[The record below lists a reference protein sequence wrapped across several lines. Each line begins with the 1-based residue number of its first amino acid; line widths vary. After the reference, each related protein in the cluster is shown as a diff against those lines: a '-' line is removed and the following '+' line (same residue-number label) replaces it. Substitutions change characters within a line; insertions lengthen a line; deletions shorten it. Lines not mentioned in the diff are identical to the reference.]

1 MFTYFAEGSFK
12 SLVGFRLILQ
22 TPDVEQAAEPVR
34 LFRASKSFRQAWQ
47 PVLHSVA
54 KFLMRSASIIC
65 KINKDH
71 VSAQMMRDWIV
82 SETTT
87 QTEKLVP
94 GFDAVAKIADLQA
107 AVESVIRGK
116 ADTVKFALV
125 ALFAKG
131 HLLIEDVPGIGK
143 TTLSNAL
150 ARALDLSIHRI
161 QFTSDLLPSDVI
173 GISIFD
179 QQSGDFVWKPG
190 PIFSN
195 IVIADEINRATP
207 KTQSAL
213 LEAMAEEQV
222 TVEGISRGLPLPFM
236 VVATQNPSEHHGTY
250 PLPESQLDRFMLR
263 LHMGYPSV
271 DDERKIL
278 RDRAEVN
285 PLDYVQPVM
294 SQDDILELQKLTSQI
309 RFDNALLDYLLDI
322 VTATRASDSLEL
334 GVSPRGT
341 LALFRSAQALALIEG
356 RDFCIADDIKRLVVP
371 CFAHRI
377 IVNSRS
383 AGLKNKTREAEQILS
398 DILQKLTVPI

>member
-1 MFTYFAEGSFK
+1 
-12 SLVGFRLILQ
+12 
-22 TPDVEQAAEPVR
+22 
-34 LFRASKSFRQAWQ
+34 
-47 PVLHSVA
+47 
-54 KFLMRSASIIC
+54 
-65 KINKDH
+65 
-71 VSAQMMRDWIV
+71 MMRDWIV
-82 SETTT
+82 NDTRAQSDN
-87 QTEKLVP
+87 LVLS
-94 GFDAVAKIADLQA
+94 FDAAAKIAKLKA

-116 ADTVKFALV
+116 AETVKFALV

-173 GISIFD
+173 GLSIFN
-179 QQSGDFVWKPG
+179 QQSGDFVWKAG

-222 TVEGISRGLPLPFM
+222 TVEGISRRLPLPFM

-263 LHMGYPSV
+263 LHMGYPSLA
-271 DDERKIL
+271 DERQIL
-278 RDRAEVN
+278 RDRENVN
-285 PLDYVQPVM
+285 PLEFVQPVM
-294 SQDDILELQKLTSQI
+294 SQSDILELQKQTAEV
-309 RFDNALLDYLLDI
+309 RFDDDLLDYLLNI
-322 VTATRASDSLEL
+322 VSFTRASDSLEL
-334 GVSPRGT
+334 GISPRGT

-377 IVNSRS
+377 IVSSRS
-383 AGLKNKTREAEQILS
+383 SGLRNKTREAEQILQ
-398 DILQKLTVPI
+398 DILQKTKVPI

>member
-1 MFTYFAEGSFK
+1 
-12 SLVGFRLILQ
+12 
-22 TPDVEQAAEPVR
+22 
-34 LFRASKSFRQAWQ
+34 
-47 PVLHSVA
+47 
-54 KFLMRSASIIC
+54 
-65 KINKDH
+65 
-71 VSAQMMRDWIV
+71 MMRDWIV

-87 QTEKLVP
+87 RTEDIVL
-94 GFDAVAKIADLQA
+94 GFDAAAKIAELQA
-107 AVESVIRGK
+107 AIESVIRGK

-173 GISIFD
+173 GLSIFD
-179 QQSGDFVWKPG
+179 QQGGDFVWKPG

-263 LHMGYPSV
+263 LHMGYPSL

-285 PLDYVQPVM
+285 PLDFVQPVM

-309 RFDNALLDYLLDI
+309 RFDNALLDYLLEI
-322 VTATRASDSLEL
+322 VTATRSSDLLEL

-341 LALFRSAQALALIEG
+341 LALFRSAQALALIED

-383 AGLKNKTREAEQILS
+383 AGLRNKTREAEQILNE
-398 DILQKLTVPI
+398 ILQKLTVPI

>member
-1 MFTYFAEGSFK
+1 
-12 SLVGFRLILQ
+12 
-22 TPDVEQAAEPVR
+22 
-34 LFRASKSFRQAWQ
+34 
-47 PVLHSVA
+47 
-54 KFLMRSASIIC
+54 
-65 KINKDH
+65 
-71 VSAQMMRDWIV
+71 MRDWIV
-82 SETTT
+82 NETRE
-87 QTEKLVP
+87 QTEDLVLH
-94 GFDAVAKIADLQA
+94 FDPAAKIAELQS

-116 ADTVKFALV
+116 PETVKYALV

-173 GISIFD
+173 GLSIFD
-179 QQSGDFVWKPG
+179 QHTGDFAWKPG

-195 IVIADEINRATP
+195 VVIADEINRATP

-263 LHMGYPSV
+263 VHMGYPSL
-271 DDERKIL
+271 DDERKML
-278 RDRAEVN
+278 FDRAERN
-285 PLDYVQPVM
+285 PLDRVRHVM
-294 SQDDILELQKLTSQI
+294 TGSDVLELQKLSSQV
-309 RFDNALLDYLLDI
+309 RFDPALVDYLLDI
-322 VTATRASDSLEL
+322 VAATRSSDHLEL

-341 LALFRSAQALALIEG
+341 LALYRSAQALALIEG
-356 RDFCIADDIKRLVVP
+356 RDYCIADDIKRLVVP
-371 CFAHRI
+371 CCAHRI
-377 IVNSRS
+377 IINSRS
-383 AGLKNKTREAEQILS
+383 AGLKNKTREAEQILNE
-398 DILQKLTVPI
+398 ILQNVAVPI

>member
-1 MFTYFAEGSFK
+1 
-12 SLVGFRLILQ
+12 
-22 TPDVEQAAEPVR
+22 
-34 LFRASKSFRQAWQ
+34 
-47 PVLHSVA
+47 
-54 KFLMRSASIIC
+54 
-65 KINKDH
+65 
-71 VSAQMMRDWIV
+71 MRDWIV
-82 SETTT
+82 NETRV
-87 QTEKLVP
+87 QAEDIMLH
-94 GFDAVAKIADLQA
+94 FDPATKIAELQA

-116 ADTVKFALV
+116 SDTVKYALV
-125 ALFAKG
+125 ALFGKG

-173 GISIFD
+173 GLSIFD
-179 QQSGDFVWKPG
+179 QHTGDFAWKPG

-222 TVEGISRGLPLPFM
+222 TVEGKTRGLPLPFM

-263 LHMGYPSV
+263 VHMGYPSQ
-271 DDERKIL
+271 DDERKML
-278 RDRAEVN
+278 FDRAEVN
-285 PLDYVQPVM
+285 PLDFVHPVM
-294 SQDDILELQKLTSQI
+294 SGDDVSELQKLASQV
-309 RFDNALLDYLLDI
+309 RVDPALIDYLLEI
-322 VTATRASDSLEL
+322 VAATRANDHLEL

-341 LALFRSAQALALIEG
+341 LALYRSAQAFALIEG
-356 RDFCIADDIKRLVVP
+356 RDFCIADDIKRLVIP

-377 IVNSRS
+377 IINSRS
-383 AGLKNKTREAEQILS
+383 AGLKNKTREAEQILNEV
-398 DILQKLTVPI
+398 LQKVVVPI